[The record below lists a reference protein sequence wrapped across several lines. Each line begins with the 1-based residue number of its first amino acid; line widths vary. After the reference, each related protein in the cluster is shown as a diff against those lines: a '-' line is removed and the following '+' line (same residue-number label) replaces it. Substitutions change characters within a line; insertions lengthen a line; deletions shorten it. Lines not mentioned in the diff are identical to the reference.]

1 MWLVLRGT
9 PAVLCPA
16 TPATN
21 LSWPVWWVGVLAVD
35 VRKGRASTPN
45 WTSMPSGCTTT
56 WVSSLDWRD
65 GARFDLDFC
74 LTLTFTV
81 CHFQITSCLMRSL
94 KVSVHFTKFKHFS
107 PTWLLTDVSCD
118 ITRGDVRSSAEPRLF
133 ASGPRLSLRDK
144 WRPGHHEQRH
154 RVMSLLLAMAGQ
166 SPVQRTPLLQ
176 WRTRPPALGPHC
188 QTLQRQVR
196 PQHWDICVCYH
207 RLQTW
212 PSPPPPPPPCR
223 AKEDV
228 AVLGIHDLQFLS
240 TQTVPVDDVINLPLE
255 TGFPPKPD
263 LSLLHLSVPVRL
275 GTNKDGDIYTNNWRH
290 QYVPMFFCLPQTQMC
305 LQYVFPRRTRS

>member
-1 MWLVLRGT
+1 
-9 PAVLCPA
+9 
-16 TPATN
+16 
-21 LSWPVWWVGVLAVD
+21 
-35 VRKGRASTPN
+35 
-45 WTSMPSGCTTT
+45 
-56 WVSSLDWRD
+56 
-65 GARFDLDFC
+65 
-74 LTLTFTV
+74 
-81 CHFQITSCLMRSL
+81 MRSL

-144 WRPGHHEQRH
+144 WRPGHHEKRH

-176 WRTRPPALGPHC
+176 RRTRPPALGPHC

-196 PQHWDICVCYH
+196 PQHRDIYVSVTTVYKH
-207 RLQTW
+207 D
-212 PSPPPPPPPCR
+212 PPLHR

-275 GTNKDGDIYTNNWRH
+275 GTNKDGDIYTNN
-290 QYVPMFFCLPQTQMC
+290 
-305 LQYVFPRRTRS
+305 

>member
-1 MWLVLRGT
+1 MFCAGNEKGGVDACQVRRLKDVPRAVNCSPVSSDSSWWMWLVLRGT

-81 CHFQITSCLMRSL
+81 CRFQITSCLMRSL

-196 PQHWDICVCYH
+196 PQHWDIYVSVTTVYKH
-207 RLQTW
+207 DPLPTPPAEPKRTW
-212 PSPPPPPPPCR
+212 
-223 AKEDV
+223 
-228 AVLGIHDLQFLS
+228 QFLEFMTFS
-240 TQTVPVDDVINLPLE
+240 SYRRR
-255 TGFPPKPD
+255 
-263 LSLLHLSVPVRL
+263 LSLWTTSSTCH
-275 GTNKDGDIYTNNWRH
+275 
-290 QYVPMFFCLPQTQMC
+290 
-305 LQYVFPRRTRS
+305 